1 MEHVERNYILVRERM
16 IHQMNVSLGYGKDI
30 LDSELDAG
38 VFNFVVKPL
47 VTSFYKYWTDKDAKV
62 GTAEQIRLSL
72 DSAKSLILDGGYS
85 EEKFRQ
91 IINKNFKAY
100 LENDQTTRQCKKNHK
115 NYQRLE
121 DVSKKLFTSQVEES
135 LIMLDVKEEVK
146 TYNELSRVAYKTKE
160 NAYQALKR
168 QLDYNEN
175 GILIV
180 EEDDSILKVAMG
192 KSIITSTL
200 RKGFELTKQKLI
212 DELDEIFD

>member
-47 VTSFYKYWTDKDAKV
+47 VTSFYKYWTDRDAKV

-85 EEKFRQ
+85 EEKFKE

-160 NAYQALKR
+160 KAYQALKR

-175 GILIV
+175 GIHIV

-192 KSIITSTL
+192 KNIITSTL

>member
-160 NAYQALKR
+160 KAYQALKR

-175 GILIV
+175 GIHIV

-192 KSIITSTL
+192 KNIITSTL

>member
-160 NAYQALKR
+160 KAYQALKR

-175 GILIV
+175 GIHIV

>member
-85 EEKFRQ
+85 EEKFKE

-160 NAYQALKR
+160 KAYQALKR

-175 GILIV
+175 GIHIV

-192 KSIITSTL
+192 KNIIISTL

>member
-47 VTSFYKYWTDKDAKV
+47 VTSFYKYWTDRDAKV

-85 EEKFRQ
+85 EEKFKE

-160 NAYQALKR
+160 KAYQALKR

-175 GILIV
+175 GIHIV

-192 KSIITSTL
+192 KNIIISTL